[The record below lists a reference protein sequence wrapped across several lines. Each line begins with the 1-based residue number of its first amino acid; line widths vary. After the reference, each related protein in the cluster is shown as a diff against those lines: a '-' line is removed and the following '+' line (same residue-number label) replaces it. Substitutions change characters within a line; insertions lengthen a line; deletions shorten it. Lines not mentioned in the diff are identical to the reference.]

1 MPLDPHIARR
11 IHLLDAVP
19 DWDSGRTN
27 PEHAAAFA
35 EFFLDPEPYELPTT
49 VEIRD
54 ETIDGPHG
62 PIPVRIYRPSGAM
75 GPLPA
80 LLWNH
85 GGGFSGGDLEMNE
98 SHVTSAELAERAQA
112 VVVAVDY
119 RLANDGVQY
128 PVPVDDV
135 EAAWLWLVAHAD
147 ELGVDAHRIALGG
160 ASAGANLAAATALR
174 LAAAVGGTHP
184 SVLLLAYPALHFPFP
199 ALDDDVQAVMA
210 TLPEMIR
217 FHPQGSRRMLLNY
230 AGRSVDLPPEV
241 MPGHAPLAGFPATR
255 ILISEYD
262 DIRPSGELFAEQLV
276 EVGVPVETQ
285 LATGMLHGHLNR
297 TPTLTEVDR
306 SLDFF
311 AEALAAPAAP
321 PPPAPVE

>member
-1 MPLDPHIARR
+1 MPLDPYIAERV
-11 IHLLDAVP
+11 HLLEAIP

-27 PEHAAAFA
+27 PGHAAAFT
-35 EFFLDPEPYELPTT
+35 EFFVDPAPYELPAA
-49 VEIRD
+49 VDIRD
-54 ETIDGPHG
+54 DVVPGPHG
-62 PIPVRIYRPSGAM
+62 PIPIRVYRPSDATA
-75 GPLPA
+75 PLPA

-85 GGGFSGGDLEMNE
+85 GGGFSGGDLDMNE
-98 SHVTSAELAERAQA
+98 SHVTSAELADRAQA

-147 ELGVDAHRIALGG
+147 ELGVDARRIALGG

-174 LAAAVGGTHP
+174 LASRAGMDGAPAADALP
-184 SVLLLAYPALHFPFP
+184 STLLLAYPALHFPFP
-199 ALDDDVQAVMA
+199 ALDDEVHEVMA
-210 TLPEMIR
+210 TLPRMLR
-217 FHPQGSRRMLLNY
+217 FHPEGSRRMLLNY
-230 AGRSVDLPPEV
+230 AGRSVGLPPEV
-241 MPGHAPLAGFPATR
+241 MPGHAPLEGFPATR

-262 DIRPSGELFAEQLV
+262 DIRPSGELFAEQLA

-297 TPTLTEVDR
+297 TPALSEVSR
-306 SLDFF
+306 SLDFL
-311 AEALAAPAAP
+311 ADALRN
-321 PPPAPVE
+321 PVA